1 MGQMKAIF
9 NMLEHGFS
17 DDKIA
22 WYLLMNTKVSNWE
35 QAKKVANEMRNDYEE
50 NKKDNENGRAIE

>member
-1 MGQMKAIF
+1 MGKMKAIF

-50 NKKDNENGRAIE
+50 NKKDDENGRAIE